1 VYYADN
7 SGHFIVGEMMRILLY
22 AGPAPSREAVLQ
34 FSAQIVQHCASSLTL
49 VTGGGAERRP
59 LLDDAAARLRIPDHV
74 PVTLSALAG
83 NAQAAILAAARAQIY
98 DLVILGRLHQP
109 LGRLLPGA
117 HSKAI
122 AQRLEPSVLRVHGPV
137 RPIRRILIS
146 SGGDY
151 HTFADVDVAAK
162 IAGPLG
168 ATATLLHVVSQQSLL
183 FEGFQTQRI
192 TVERFL
198 AEDSSEAKT
207 LRQATAMLHER
218 GVACE
223 LKGRIGPV
231 LDEILAELRVGSY
244 DMLVIGAHR
253 VASALDRIL
262 LEDITDDLLD
272 LSSLPVLVVKGE
284 RRVTSNE

>member
-1 VYYADN
+1 
-7 SGHFIVGEMMRILLY
+7 MRILLY

-34 FSAQIVQHCASSLTL
+34 FSAQIVQRCATSLTL
-49 VTGGGAERRP
+49 VTGGGGERRP
-59 LLDDAAARLRIPDHV
+59 LLEDAAARLGMPSQL

-83 NAQAAILAAARAQIY
+83 NSQAAILAAARAQPY

-109 LGRLLPGA
+109 LGRLLPGTR
-117 HSKAI
+117 SKVI
-122 AQRLEPSVLRVHGPV
+122 AQRLEPSVLRVHGPA
-137 RPIRRILIS
+137 RPIRRILLA

-151 HTFADVDVAAK
+151 HTFADVEIAAK

-168 ATATLLHVVSQQSLL
+168 AAVTLLHVVSQQSLL
-183 FEGFQTQRI
+183 FEGFSARRRSVVT
-192 TVERFL
+192 L
-198 AEDSSEAKT
+198 LSDDSPESTT
-207 LRQATAMLHER
+207 LRQAVTMLRDRE
-218 GVACE
+218 VECE
-223 LKGRIGPV
+223 LKARVGPV

-272 LSSLPVLVVKGE
+272 VSPLPVLVVKGGQ
-284 RRVTSNE
+284 

>member
-1 VYYADN
+1 
-7 SGHFIVGEMMRILLY
+7 MRMLVY
-22 AGPAPSREAVLQ
+22 AGPAPSRESVLQ
-34 FSAQIVQHCASSLTL
+34 FSAQIVQHCATSLTL
-49 VTGGGAERRP
+49 VTGGGAERR
-59 LLDDAAARLRIPDHV
+59 LLLEDAAVRLHLPAHV
-74 PVTLSALAG
+74 PVRLSALAG
-83 NAQAAILAAARAQIY
+83 NSQAAILAAARAQPY

-122 AQRLEPSVLRVHGPV
+122 AQRLEPSVLRIHGPA

-151 HTFADVDVAAK
+151 HTFADVDIAAQ

-168 ATATLLHVVSQQSLL
+168 ASATLLHVVSQQSLL
-183 FEGFQTQRI
+183 FEGFRVRRGTM
-192 TVERFL
+192 EHLL
-198 AEDSSEAKT
+198 ADDSPEATT
-207 LRQATAMLHER
+207 LRQATAMLRDR

-223 LKGRIGPV
+223 LKGRAGPV

-272 LSSLPVLVVKGE
+272 VSPLPVLVVKGE
-284 RRVTSNE
+284 IKQVTSDE

>member
-1 VYYADN
+1 
-7 SGHFIVGEMMRILLY
+7 MRILIY
-22 AGPAPSREAVLQ
+22 AGPAPSREAVIQ
-34 FSAQIVQHCASSLTL
+34 FSAPIVQQCATTLTL

-59 LLDDAAARLRIPDHV
+59 LLEDAAARLHIPDHV

-83 NAQAAILAAARAQIY
+83 NSQAAILAAARAQLY
-98 DLVILGRLHQP
+98 DIVILGRLHQP
-109 LGRLLPGA
+109 LGRLLPGTR
-117 HSKAI
+117 SKAI
-122 AQRLEPSVLRVHGPV
+122 AQRLEPSVLRVNGPA

-151 HTFADVDVAAK
+151 HTFADVDIAAQ

-168 ATATLLHVVSQQSLL
+168 AAVTLLHVVSQQSLL
-183 FEGFQTQRI
+183 FEGFQVRPG

-198 AEDSSEAKT
+198 ADESAEALT
-207 LRQATAMLHER
+207 LRQAMAMLGER

-223 LKGRIGPV
+223 LKGRVGPV
-231 LDEILAELRVGSY
+231 LDEILAELRGGSY

-262 LEDITDDLLD
+262 LEDITDGLLD
-272 LSSLPVLVVKGE
+272 VSPLPVLVAKGDSP
-284 RRVTSNE
+284 VQS